1 MPINNAEDE
10 ASEAERAS
18 LNEQLDKSW
27 KQCLAG
33 NLLTEEESLARV
45 ERIEAEPMRSID
57 R

>member
-1 MPINNAEDE
+1 MPLNNAEDE
-10 ASEAERAS
+10 ASEAQRAH
-18 LNEQLDKSW
+18 LNEQLEKSW